1 MEEVSLFLWFVLW
14 IPLPL
19 LVELLVGI
27 SSSLYWIILTS
38 ILLKQTETKNLNP
51 LLTSHL
57 LQLYTIS
64 LLWGISVDFIF
75 YFFISCSLFN
85 TLEFLFFISAVKQL
99 LSSHLL
105 LSSDFF
111 SAKFSRH
118 FSFIISQIFS
128 AVLSTISPPLIFS
141 QVSFL
146 LLEIPS
152 SLELLQFCLSG
163 HSFTGSCFSE
173 C

>member
-1 MEEVSLFLWFVLW
+1 MEEVSLFLSFVLW

-19 LVELLVGI
+19 LIELIAGI
-27 SSSLYWIILTS
+27 SSLYWIILS
-38 ILLKQTETKNLNP
+38 SVLLKQTKTKNLNP
-51 LLTSHL
+51 LLTSYL
-57 LQLYTIS
+57 LQLYIIS
-64 LLWGISVDFIF
+64 LLWGISIDFF
-75 YFFISCSLFN
+75 SYFFISWSLFN
-85 TLEFLFFISAVKQL
+85 TLEFLFLTSAVKQL

-118 FSFIISQIFS
+118 FSFLISQIFS
-128 AVLSTISPPLIFS
+128 AVWSTIFPPLIFFS

-152 SLELLQFCLSG
+152 SLDLLQFCLSG
-163 HSFTGSCFSE
+163 QSFIGSCFSK